1 MQTIMLGLKSVP
13 GVMGGML
20 SDVQGNV
27 LVHSFPPIFDQETL
41 KNIAVLINDN
51 SLGLQ
56 EVTGEVKLFDIR
68 FELGRIIIKSIP
80 RFFVTVLCEPTV
92 NVQLL
97 TITLN
102 VAVKKIEKFSA
113 DQLAAITP
121 QPATS
126 EPASKL
132 ADEKPAPAPEA
143 VKKHW
148 LERMQDGFEN
158 KVK

>member
-1 MQTIMLGLKSVP
+1 MLGLKSVP

-20 SDVQGNV
+20 SDAQGNV
-27 LVHSFPPIFDQETL
+27 LAHSFPSIYDQETL
-41 KNIAVLINDN
+41 KNIAALINDN

-68 FELGRIIIKSIP
+68 YELGRIIIKSIP

-102 VAVKKIEKFSA
+102 VAVKKIEKFPA
-113 DQLAAITP
+113 DQLAALTP
-121 QPATS
+121 LTATP
-126 EPASKL
+126 EPTA
-132 ADEKPAPAPEA
+132 KPAAEKVAAPPEP

-148 LERMQDGFEN
+148 LERMQDGIEN

>member
-13 GVMGGML
+13 GVMGSML
-20 SDVQGNV
+20 SDAQGNV
-27 LVHSFPPIFDQETL
+27 LAHSFPTIFDEGTF
-41 KNIAVLINDN
+41 KNIAALINDN

-56 EVTGEVKLFDIR
+56 EVTGEVKLFDLR
-68 FELGRIIIKSIP
+68 FELGRIIIKSLP

-97 TITLN
+97 TISLN
-102 VAVKKIEKFSA
+102 VAVKKIEKFPN
-113 DQLAAITP
+113 DQLAALLP
-121 QPATS
+121 QPATPV
-126 EPASKL
+126 PAPKPVI
-132 ADEKPAPAPEA
+132 EKPVAPQVP

-148 LERMQDGFEN
+148 LERMQDGLES